1 MDFDQ
6 ILEEIGEFGRYQKT
20 NYLLICLP
28 VMFAAA
34 NSLSYV
40 FTAGVPS
47 YRCLIPQC
55 DDPIA
60 PQLHAPWLANATP
73 GSYDK
78 KGRFTPENCYRYRA
92 NDTLAFFAN
101 ISQVNECPK
110 NAFDHNCRER
120 CNVWVYDDQ
129 ERTIVQEWQLTCKEN
144 AWKLA
149 FVGTMHFAGLVVGTA
164 VSGYLADR
172 FGRKNIFIFCS
183 VFMAITGIAQG
194 LAWDYNSF
202 LVFAFLNAIGTSG
215 VYPLAFIIGV
225 EMVGP
230 SMREMSSIVLNYFY
244 AVGEALVGATA
255 WFLQDWQLLQYAL
268 SVPPLFFILY
278 YWIVPE
284 SVRWLIAR
292 NEREKA
298 GVIIKRAAA
307 VNKRELS
314 LALLASFK
322 MENCVPPPTPVKTAQ
337 ANAIDKC
344 LDLEKLKENGE
355 VGKNEIWQAVRE
367 IFKAK
372 TLLLRYIIMLYI
384 WAINAVVFYGL
395 SLNSTNLSGNKYL
408 NFVLVCL
415 IEIPGYTLAWIS
427 LRRLGRR
434 IALSG
439 SLFLC
444 AITCVAGGYI
454 TKVQTNLETRSTWAI
469 VTLFLIGK
477 LGITSSFAVIYTYTA
492 EMMPTLIRSGG
503 VGVMS
508 TFARFG
514 AMLAPFVPL
523 LGAYYEALPLL
534 LFGAASLSAGI
545 LGLLLP
551 ETFRK
556 KLPDSVAEAKQ
567 LGEDKHDKKPSSTI
581 VLDERPGA
589 GAGED
594 GDSANSSDE
603 VQQNTN
609 ARQTEP

>member
-40 FTAGVPS
+40 FTAGTPV

-55 DDPIA
+55 DYPIA
-60 PQLHAPWLANATP
+60 PQLHAHWLANATP
-73 GSYDK
+73 GSYDTR
-78 KGRFTPENCYRYRA
+78 GHFTPENCYRYKAIESNASDERH
-92 NDTLAFFAN
+92 
-101 ISQVNECPK
+101 INECPK
-110 NAFDHNCRER
+110 DAFNHNIRER
-120 CNVWVYDDQ
+120 CNAWVYDDE

-144 AWKLA
+144 VWKLA

-164 VSGYLADR
+164 ISGYLADR
-172 FGRKNIFIFCS
+172 FGRKNIFIICS
-183 VFMAITGIAQG
+183 VFMAVTGIAQG

-202 LVFAFLNAIGTSG
+202 LIFAFLNAVGTSG

-255 WFLQDWQLLQYAL
+255 WLLQDWQLLQYAL
-268 SVPPLFFILY
+268 SVPPLFFIAY
-278 YWIVPE
+278 YWFVPE

-307 VNKRELS
+307 INKRELS
-314 LALLASFK
+314 LQLLASFK
-322 MENCVPPPTPVKTAQ
+322 TENCVPPPTPTKASDNC
-337 ANAIDKC
+337 ANA
-344 LDLEKLKENGE
+344 LANGDG
-355 VGKNEIWQAVRE
+355 GKNEIWRAVCD
-367 IFKAK
+367 IFKSK
-372 TLLLRYIIMLYI
+372 TLLIRYAIMLYI

-427 LRRLGRR
+427 LRKFGRR
-434 IALSG
+434 YALSG

-444 AITCVAGGYI
+444 AATCIAGGYI
-454 TKVQTNLETRSTWAI
+454 TKGSTGAI

-523 LGAYYEALPLL
+523 LGTYYEALPLL
-534 LFGAASLSAGI
+534 LFGAASFSAGI

-556 KLPDSVAEAKQ
+556 KLPDTVAEAKQ
-567 LGEDKHDKKPSSTI
+567 LGKDKSNKKTASADALEEPATVCI
-581 VLDERPGA
+581 NADV
-589 GAGED
+589 D
-594 GDSANSSDE
+594 GANSGDE
-603 VQQNTN
+603 MQPKYI
-609 ARQTEP
+609 ARQADP

>member
-40 FTAGVPS
+40 FTAGTPA

-55 DDPIA
+55 DDPIE
-60 PQLHAPWLANATP
+60 PQLHAHWLANATP

-78 KGRFTPENCYRYRA
+78 HGHFTPENCYRYKA
-92 NDTLAFFAN
+92 VGDN
-101 ISQVNECPK
+101 ITDVYHISECPK
-110 NAFDHNCRER
+110 ESFNQNIRER
-120 CNVWVYDDQ
+120 CYSWVYDDD

-144 AWKLA
+144 VWKLA

-164 VSGYLADR
+164 ISGYLADR
-172 FGRKNIFIFCS
+172 FGRKNIFILCS

-202 LVFAFLNAIGTSG
+202 LVFAFLNAVGTSG

-244 AVGEALVGATA
+244 AVGEALVGAIA
-255 WFLQDWQLLQYAL
+255 WLLQDWQLLQYAL
-268 SVPPLFFILY
+268 SVPPLFFIAY
-278 YWIVPE
+278 YWFVPE

-307 VNKRELS
+307 INKRELS
-314 LALLASFK
+314 LQLLASFK
-322 MENCVPPPTPVKTAQ
+322 TENCVPPPTPTRATDGG
-337 ANAIDKC
+337 ADT
-344 LDLEKLKENGE
+344 EKFRENG
-355 VGKNEIWQAVRE
+355 VGGKNEIWRAVCD
-367 IFKAK
+367 IFKSK
-372 TLLLRYIIMLYI
+372 TLLIRYAIMLYI

-415 IEIPGYTLAWIS
+415 IEIPGYTLAWIC
-427 LRRLGRR
+427 LRKLGRR
-434 IALSG
+434 CALSG

-444 AITCVAGGYI
+444 AATCIAGGYI
-454 TKVQTNLETRSTWAI
+454 TKVQTNLETRSTGAI

-523 LGAYYEALPLL
+523 LGTYYEALPLL
-534 LFGAASLSAGI
+534 LFGAASFSAGL

-556 KLPDSVAEAKQ
+556 KLPDTVAEAKQ
-567 LGEDKHDKKPSSTI
+567 LNKDTTNKKPATAAVSEEQVAVSI
-581 VLDERPGA
+581 NA
-589 GAGED
+589 D
-594 GDSANSSDE
+594 GDAANSGDE
-603 VQQNTN
+603 MQPKYA
-609 ARQTEP
+609 ARQVEP

>member
-40 FTAGVPS
+40 FTAGTPA
-47 YRCLIPQC
+47 YRCRIPQC
-55 DDPIA
+55 DDPIE
-60 PQLHAPWLANATP
+60 PQLHAHWLANATP

-78 KGRFTPENCYRYRA
+78 HGHFTPENCYRYKA
-92 NDTLAFFAN
+92 VDDN
-101 ISQVNECPK
+101 ITDVYHISECPK
-110 NAFDHNCRER
+110 EFFNQNIRER
-120 CNVWVYDDQ
+120 CYSWVYDDD

-144 AWKLA
+144 VWKLA

-164 VSGYLADR
+164 ISGYLADR
-172 FGRKNIFIFCS
+172 FGRKNIFILCS

-202 LVFAFLNAIGTSG
+202 IVFAFLNAVGTSG

-255 WFLQDWQLLQYAL
+255 WLLQDWQLLQYAL
-268 SVPPLFFILY
+268 SVPPLFFIAY
-278 YWIVPE
+278 YWFVPE

-307 VNKRELS
+307 INRRELS
-314 LALLASFK
+314 LQLLASFK
-322 MENCVPPPTPVKTAQ
+322 TENCVPPPTPTKATDGGA
-337 ANAIDKC
+337 DT
-344 LDLEKLKENGE
+344 EKLRENGAG
-355 VGKNEIWQAVRE
+355 GKNEIWRAVCD
-367 IFKAK
+367 IFKSK
-372 TLLLRYIIMLYI
+372 TLLIRYAIMLYI

-415 IEIPGYTLAWIS
+415 IEIPGYTLAWIC
-427 LRRLGRR
+427 LRKLGRR
-434 IALSG
+434 CALSG

-444 AITCVAGGYI
+444 AATCIAGGYI
-454 TKVQTNLETRSTWAI
+454 TKGSTGAI

-523 LGAYYEALPLL
+523 LGTYYEALPLL
-534 LFGAASLSAGI
+534 LFGAASFSAGL

-556 KLPDSVAEAKQ
+556 KLPDTVAEAKQ
-567 LGEDKHDKKPSSTI
+567 LNKDTPIKKPATAAVSEEQVAVSI
-581 VLDERPGA
+581 NA
-589 GAGED
+589 D
-594 GDSANSSDE
+594 GDAANSGDE
-603 VQQNTN
+603 MQPKYR
-609 ARQTEP
+609 ARQVEP

>member
-40 FTAGVPS
+40 FTAGTPA
-47 YRCLIPQC
+47 YRRCLIPQC
-55 DDPIA
+55 DDPIE
-60 PQLHAPWLANATP
+60 PQLHAHWLANATP

-78 KGRFTPENCYRYRA
+78 YGHFTPENCYRYKA
-92 NDTLAFFAN
+92 VSDNITDVYHISECSKDFFNQN
-101 ISQVNECPK
+101 I
-110 NAFDHNCRER
+110 RER
-120 CNVWVYDDQ
+120 CYSWVYDDD

-144 AWKLA
+144 VWKLA

-164 VSGYLADR
+164 ISGYLADR
-172 FGRKNIFIFCS
+172 FGRKNIFILCS

-202 LVFAFLNAIGTSG
+202 LVFAFLNAVGTSG

-255 WFLQDWQLLQYAL
+255 WLLQDWQLIQYAL
-268 SVPPLFFILY
+268 SVPPLFFIAY
-278 YWIVPE
+278 YWFVPE
-284 SVRWLIAR
+284 SVRWLLAR

-307 VNKRELS
+307 INRRELS
-314 LALLASFK
+314 LQLLASFK
-322 MENCVPPPTPVKTAQ
+322 TENCVPPPTPTKATDGDA
-337 ANAIDKC
+337 DS
-344 LDLEKLKENGE
+344 EKMRENG
-355 VGKNEIWQAVRE
+355 VGGKNEIWRAVCD
-367 IFKAK
+367 IFKSK
-372 TLLLRYIIMLYI
+372 TLLIRYAIMLYI

-415 IEIPGYTLAWIS
+415 IEIPGYTLAWIC
-427 LRRLGRR
+427 LRKLGRR
-434 IALSG
+434 CALSG

-444 AITCVAGGYI
+444 AATCIAGGYI
-454 TKVQTNLETRSTWAI
+454 TKGSTGAI

-477 LGITSSFAVIYTYTA
+477 LGITSSFAVVYTYTA
-492 EMMPTLIRSGG
+492 EMIPTLIRSGG

-523 LGAYYEALPLL
+523 LGTYYEALPLL
-534 LFGAASLSAGI
+534 LFGAASFSAGL

-556 KLPDSVAEAKQ
+556 KLPDTVAEAKQ
-567 LGEDKHDKKPSSTI
+567 MNKATPIKKPAAAAVSEEQVVVSI
-581 VLDERPGA
+581 NA
-589 GAGED
+589 D
-594 GDSANSSDE
+594 GDAANSGDE
-603 VQQNTN
+603 MQPSYT
-609 ARQTEP
+609 ARHVEP

>member
-1 MDFDQ
+1 MTMDFDQ

-55 DDPIA
+55 DDLIA
-60 PQLHAPWLANATP
+60 SQLHTNWLSNATP
-73 GSYDK
+73 GTYDK
-78 KGRFTPENCYRYRA
+78 NGQFTPENCYRYKV
-92 NDTLAFFAN
+92 NDSYEKAADACPRDAFELN
-101 ISQVNECPK
+101 T
-110 NAFDHNCRER
+110 RER
-120 CNVWVYDDQ
+120 CDAWVYDDQ
-129 ERTIVQEWQLTCKEN
+129 EWTIVQEWELTCKEN

-149 FVGTMHFAGLVVGTA
+149 FVGTIHFAGLVVGTA
-164 VSGYLADR
+164 FSGYLADR
-172 FGRKNIFIFCS
+172 FGRKNIFILCS

-202 LVFAFLNAIGTSG
+202 LVFAFLNAVGTSG

-244 AVGEALVGATA
+244 AVGEAMVGAAA
-255 WFLQDWQLLQYAL
+255 WLLHDWQLLQYAL
-268 SVPPLFFILY
+268 SVPPLFFIVY
-278 YWIVPE
+278 YWFVPE

-322 MENCVPPPTPVKTAQ
+322 MENFVTTPTNVKTGHK
-337 ANAIDKC
+337 NDR
-344 LDLEKLKENGE
+344 DEHLEMEIKKWHENMNVE
-355 VGKNEIWQAVRE
+355 KNEIWLAVRE
-367 IFKAK
+367 IFKSK
-372 TLLLRYIIMLYI
+372 TLLLRYAIMLYI

-427 LRRLGRR
+427 LRKFGRR

-444 AITCVAGGYI
+444 AATCVAGGYI
-454 TKVQTNLETRSTWAI
+454 TKGSTWAI

-477 LGITSSFAVIYTYTA
+477 LGVTSSFAVIYTYTA

-514 AMLAPFVPL
+514 AMVAPFVPL
-523 LGAYYEALPLL
+523 LGTYYEALPLL
-534 LFGAASLSAGI
+534 LFGAASLSAGL

-556 KLPDSVAEAKQ
+556 KLPDTVTEAKQ
-567 LGEDKHDKKPSSTI
+567 LHKKDKKPSSTI
-581 VLDERPGA
+581 AFDTKPDTGMNVIN
-589 GAGED
+589 
-594 GDSANSSDE
+594 GDSGLSGYE
-603 VQQNTN
+603 LQHNTIPT
-609 ARQTEP
+609 RHTVT